1 MPQICVSKPRAYMGY
16 MLMGSEACGVGP
28 SGFFEVGCSIYKH
41 RRTSLGIKMVPYIIA
56 IQSPINLTCF
66 DVTSSLAV
74 IGYSVVADTDQA
86 VYYTSTNAIK
96 KVPVPKPS

>member
-1 MPQICVSKPRAYMGY
+1 
-16 MLMGSEACGVGP
+16 
-28 SGFFEVGCSIYKH
+28 
-41 RRTSLGIKMVPYIIA
+41 MVPYIIA